1 MPSGYRYHT
10 WVQVRQRGAEGAFDT
25 RDFDVVLPA
34 ATATAGQVF
43 DAWYADM
50 GDTLEP
56 GAVVRINGEFT
67 EGMGVCYL
75 FGGRELKHAG
85 TE

>member
-1 MPSGYRYHT
+1 MGTQYSYQA
-10 WVQVRQRGAEGAFDT
+10 WVQVRPRGADGVFDT

-34 ATATAGQVF
+34 PTATAGQVF
-43 DAWYADM
+43 DAWYSKM

-56 GAVVRINGEFT
+56 GAVIRINGEFT
-67 EGMGVCYL
+67 HGMGVNYL
-75 FGGRELKHAG
+75 FGGREMRHAE

>member
-1 MPSGYRYHT
+1 MQDRYRYQT

-25 RDFDVVLPA
+25 RDFDIVLPA
-34 ATATAGQVF
+34 QAATAGQVF

-50 GDTLEP
+50 GNALEP

-67 EGMGVCYL
+67 EGMGVDYL
-75 FGGRELKHAG
+75 FGGRKV
-85 TE
+85 